1 MAENFGGMSRI
12 IRHLEEEAVEL
23 EVAGLYDQ
31 ADNVRR
37 KLETYIDMR
46 NKAHISLEGLHDDQ
60 EGR

>member
-1 MAENFGGMSRI
+1 MSRI

-46 NKAHISLEGLHDDQ
+46 NKAHIILEGMHDDQ